1 MLYRGVCV
9 ACICMAAHAF
19 LTAAPFPHATPMSC
33 CLDML
38 PRYYGFGVGV
48 GGLPPMAEVAGIR
61 PPPTPPPW
69 VMSRKKKKK
78 GVESCEMGLSRLFF
92 GMGEHGVLGTP
103 SQMRGHV
110 DHNLISQQQPPVWGG
125 GGWIVADWGCQANVF
140 KKFLQ
145 N

>member
-1 MLYRGVCV
+1 MHGS
-9 ACICMAAHAF
+9 
-19 LTAAPFPHATPMSC
+19 P
-33 CLDML
+33 CLPNCSPLPPRHTHVML
-38 PRYYGFGVGV
+38 PRYVASVLWVWCRGRGAAAH
-48 GGLPPMAEVAGIR
+48 GGGGRNPAATHAAAMGDVK
-61 PPPTPPPW
+61 
-69 VMSRKKKKK
+69 KKKKK